1 MKFGIAAKIAAVP
14 VISLLVYGLSMR
26 GNAAQLAAR
35 MVLEEAS
42 AGAATYV
49 EFNIEPSQ
57 EEVAQIIAENN
68 AWKNPGAIVMA
79 DVYSS
84 VNVRMEPDEEAELA
98 GKLYKDCGGYI
109 LEYTDTWTKIE
120 SGKLVGWVRND
131 YLMFG
136 DEAKAAADEVGSY
149 RATVNTT
156 TLRVRMEPST
166 EAGCSGMVAEGD
178 VYEVVSQED
187 GWVAIDFEG
196 DNGYIKSEYADI
208 SFHLDY
214 GETIQAIR
222 EREEAEARAKAEAA
236 ARQARQAA
244 AAAAAKQEAAAA
256 AARQEAERYQNYGS
270 YAAEASDVV
279 LLGALI
285 QCEAGNQPY
294 EGKVAVGAVVMNRLR
309 SGAYPN
315 TLYGV
320 IYASH
325 QFSPA
330 GCGALDR
337 RIANGVS
344 ASCLQAAQEALNGYS
359 NVGNATHFRRTG
371 AHDGIV
377 IAGHVFW

>member
-1 MKFGIAAKIAAVP
+1 MKSGIAARIAAIP
-14 VISLLVYGLSMR
+14 VISILVYGMSVR
-26 GNAAQLAAR
+26 GSAAQVVDRL
-35 MVLEEAS
+35 VLEEAA
-42 AGAATYV
+42 AGAAEYV
-49 EFNIEPSQ
+49 EFNIEPTP
-57 EEVAQIIAENN
+57 EEVAEIIAQNN
-68 AWKNPGAIVMA
+68 VWKNPGSIVMA

-84 VNVRMEPDEEAELA
+84 VNVRTEPSEEAELA

-109 LEYTDTWTKIE
+109 LEYTDSWTKIE
-120 SGKLVGWVRND
+120 SGRLVGWVRND

-136 DEAKAAADEVGSY
+136 EEAKANAEEVGSY

-156 TLRVRMEPST
+156 TLRVRTEPST
-166 EAGCSGMVAEGD
+166 EASCSGMVAEGD

-196 DNGYIKSEYADI
+196 DNGYINTEYADI
-208 SFHLDY
+208 SFHIDY
-214 GETIQAIR
+214 GETMQAIEAR
-222 EREEAEARAKAEAA
+222 EAAEKKAREEAAAAQARA
-236 ARQARQAA
+236 AA
-244 AAAAAKQEAAAA
+244 AAAAAKREAD
-256 AARQEAERYQNYGS
+256 RNQYYGV
-270 YAAEASDVV
+270 YAADASDVV

-309 SGAYPN
+309 SAAYPN

-337 RIANGVS
+337 RIAKGVDQ
-344 ASCLQAAQEALNGYS
+344 SCLQAAQEALNGRS

-371 AHDGIV
+371 AHD
-377 IAGHVFW
+377 

>member
-1 MKFGIAAKIAAVP
+1 MKSGIAAKLAAIP
-14 VISLLVYGLSMR
+14 VFSILVYGMSLR
-26 GNAAQLAAR
+26 GNATQVVDRLI
-35 MVLEEAS
+35 LEEAA
-42 AGAATYV
+42 AGAAEYV
-49 EFNIEPSQ
+49 EFNIEPTP
-57 EEVAQIIAENN
+57 EEVAEIIAKNN
-68 AWKNPGAIVMA
+68 AWKNPGEIVMA

-84 VNVRMEPDEEAELA
+84 VNVRTEPDEEAELA

-109 LEYTDTWTKIE
+109 LEYTDSWTKIE
-120 SGKLVGWVRND
+120 SGRLVGWVRND

-136 DEAKAAADEVGSY
+136 DEAKAAAEEVGSY

-156 TLRVRMEPST
+156 TLRVRTEPST
-166 EAGCSGMVAEGD
+166 DASCAGMVAEGD

-187 GWVAIDFEG
+187 GWVAIDYEG
-196 DNGYIKSEYADI
+196 DNGYINTEYADI
-208 SFHLDY
+208 SFHIDY
-214 GETIQAIR
+214 GETMQAI
-222 EREEAEARAKAEAA
+222 EAREAA
-236 ARQARQAA
+236 EKRARE
-244 AAAAAKQEAAAA
+244 EAAAA
-256 AARQEAERYQNYGS
+256 QTRAAAQAARQQAARQTTTTSTAKQEEYYGV
-270 YAAEASDVV
+270 YGADASDVV

-294 EGKVAVGAVVMNRLR
+294 EGKVAVGAVVMNRVR

-337 RIANGVS
+337 RIAKGVDS
-344 ASCLQAAQEALNGYS
+344 SCLQAAQEALNGYS
-359 NVGNATHFRRTG
+359 NVGSATHFRRTG

>member
-1 MKFGIAAKIAAVP
+1 MKSGIAARIAAIP
-14 VISLLVYGLSMR
+14 VISILVYGMSVR
-26 GNAAQLAAR
+26 GSAAQVVDRL
-35 MVLEEAS
+35 VLEEAA
-42 AGAATYV
+42 AGAAEYV
-49 EFNIEPSQ
+49 EFNIEPTP
-57 EEVAQIIAENN
+57 EEVAEIIAQNN
-68 AWKNPGAIVMA
+68 VWKNPGSIVMA

-84 VNVRMEPDEEAELA
+84 VNVRTEPSEEAELA

-109 LEYTDTWTKIE
+109 LEYTDSWTKIE
-120 SGKLVGWVRND
+120 SGRLVGWVRND

-136 DEAKAAADEVGSY
+136 EEAKANAEEVGSY

-156 TLRVRMEPST
+156 TLRVRTEPST
-166 EAGCSGMVAEGD
+166 EASCSGMVAEGD

-196 DNGYIKSEYADI
+196 DNGYINTEYADI
-208 SFHLDY
+208 SFHIDY
-214 GETIQAIR
+214 GETMQAI
-222 EREEAEARAKAEAA
+222 EAREAA
-236 ARQARQAA
+236 EKKARE
-244 AAAAAKQEAAAA
+244 EAAAA
-256 AARQEAERYQNYGS
+256 QARAAAATAAAKREADRNQYYGV
-270 YAAEASDVV
+270 YAADASDVV

-309 SGAYPN
+309 SAAYPN

-337 RIANGVS
+337 RIAKGVDQ
-344 ASCLQAAQEALNGYS
+344 SCLQAAQEALNGRS

>member
-1 MKFGIAAKIAAVP
+1 MIIEGEGMKSGIAAKLAAIP
-14 VISLLVYGLSMR
+14 VFSILVYGMSMR
-26 GNAAQLAAR
+26 GNATQVVDRL
-35 MVLEEAS
+35 VLEEAA
-42 AGAATYV
+42 AGAAEYV
-49 EFNIEPSQ
+49 EFNIEPTP
-57 EEVAQIIAENN
+57 EEVAEIIAQNN
-68 AWKNPGAIVMA
+68 AWKNPGSIVMA

-84 VNVRMEPDEEAELA
+84 VNVRTEPSEDAELA

-109 LEYTDTWTKIE
+109 LEYTDSWTKIE

-136 DEAKAAADEVGSY
+136 DEAQANAEEVGSY

-156 TLRVRMEPST
+156 TLRVRTEPST
-166 EAGCSGMVAEGD
+166 EASCSGMVAEGD

-196 DNGYIKSEYADI
+196 DNGYINTEYADI
-208 SFHLDY
+208 SFHIDY

-222 EREEAEARAKAEAA
+222 DREEAEARAKAEAA
-236 ARQARQAA
+236 AAQARA
-244 AAAAAKQEAAAA
+244 AAAAAKRES
-256 AARQEAERYQNYGS
+256 ERYQNYGS
-270 YAAEASDVV
+270 YAAGASDVV

-337 RIANGVS
+337 RIAKGVDN
-344 ASCLQAAQEALNGYS
+344 SCLQAAQEALNGYS

>member
-1 MKFGIAAKIAAVP
+1 MKSGIAAKIAA
-14 VISLLVYGLSMR
+14 ISVFSILLYGASVQ
-26 GNAAQLAAR
+26 GNAAQVVDRL
-35 MVLEEAS
+35 VLEEAA
-42 AGAATYV
+42 AGAAEYV
-49 EFNIEPSQ
+49 EFNIEPTP
-57 EEVAQIIAENN
+57 EEVAEIIAQNN
-68 AWKNPGAIVMA
+68 AWKNPGSIVMA

-84 VNVRMEPDEEAELA
+84 VNVRTEPSEDAELA

-109 LEYTDTWTKIE
+109 LEYTDSWTKIE

-136 DEAKAAADEVGSY
+136 DEAQANAEEVGSY

-156 TLRVRMEPST
+156 TLRVRTEPST
-166 EAGCSGMVAEGD
+166 EASCSGMVAEGD

-196 DNGYIKSEYADI
+196 DNGYINTEYADI
-208 SFHLDY
+208 SFHIDY

-222 EREEAEARAKAEAA
+222 DREEAEARAKAEAA
-236 ARQARQAA
+236 AAQARA
-244 AAAAAKQEAAAA
+244 AAAAAKRES
-256 AARQEAERYQNYGS
+256 ERYQNYGS
-270 YAAEASDVV
+270 YAAGASDVV

-337 RIANGVS
+337 RIAKGVDN
-344 ASCLQAAQEALNGYS
+344 SCLQAAQEALNGYS